1 VRADFQT
8 AKIIGIMKISNC
20 KESVVKRNLKAIF
33 GISLAGAL
41 VLILMLAPA
50 ACSSSTPP
58 NQVNMSSLSFSPSS
72 MTVTVGTKVTW
83 KNTDNVQHSVTSDT
97 GLFDSGLF
105 APGGTYSY
113 TFNTAGTYNYHCT
126 IHSGMTGKII
136 VQ

>member
-1 VRADFQT
+1 
-8 AKIIGIMKISNC
+8 M
-20 KESVVKRNLKAIF
+20 KRNLKAIF

-41 VLILMLAPA
+41 VLILMLVPA